1 VAEGG
6 ASFSLE
12 YDQTE
17 AASAYRPPVTAFVG
31 RTLKGPL
38 NRAVPVASFTEFQ
51 RIFGGLWQPSSLSY
65 AVEHFFASGGG
76 QALVVRVA
84 NGGHAPTLT
93 LPSGSEVLRL
103 VGLQPGSREY
113 LRASVDYDGIAA
125 SEGLFNLV
133 LQRVRAAGSERVE
146 DQEIFRRL
154 SLQPD
159 SERCIVDVLQRS
171 QLARVAGPLPRC
183 RPDRT
188 GPGSGGFSVGYV
200 ASNSDGDDGGPI
212 TDYDVIGS
220 AVDGTGLFALR
231 AAAFDFLCVPPLARE
246 HDVGLGTL
254 LVAARLCR
262 ECHALLIVDPP
273 SDWVGPQD
281 AIEAMRNWPF
291 RSDHA
296 VLYYP
301 RLRAFDRLRGRFE
314 TFASCGAAAG
324 LLSRAEAHRP
334 LRGCDEEAVLRSGL
348 LPAVEVSPAQRV
360 RLAQAGINT
369 LVALRSLDCPPVSA
383 RTLATGGSG
392 SPDWRF
398 LSARRLALRI
408 VASVERGTR
417 WMLFEQNA
425 PVTWARGRSLVDAYL
440 ARFAAE
446 GAFAGSSTQQRYF
459 VVCDERVNQPD
470 SVASGRVN
478 LLFGIAAR
486 RAGEFDAWLVS
497 HQPAASRARPVSV
510 NRLAT
515 RPLGEWPAEAVIRH

>member
-1 VAEGG
+1 MAEGG

-17 AASAYRPPVTAFVG
+17 PASAYRPPVTAFVG

-446 GAFAGSSTQQRYF
+446 GAFAGSSTQERYF

-478 LLFGIAAR
+478 LLYGIAAR

>member
-6 ASFSLE
+6 ASFSLV

-17 AASAYRPPVTAFVG
+17 PASAYRPPVTAFVG

>member
-17 AASAYRPPVTAFVG
+17 PASAYRPPVTAFVG

-291 RSDHA
+291 RSDYA

-446 GAFAGSSTQQRYF
+446 GAFAGSSTQERYF

-478 LLFGIAAR
+478 LLYGIAAR

>member
-17 AASAYRPPVTAFVG
+17 PASAYRPPVTAFVG

>member
-1 VAEGG
+1 MAEGG

-17 AASAYRPPVTAFVG
+17 PASAYRPPVTAFVG